1 MTQGKQIS
9 RLVLLNL
16 ALACGNH
23 SRYASLP
30 QGGMGYFGVSCE
42 VNEGT
47 LLTRSK
53 DRFPDRYSKRSA
65 EAQWGCQARPFQ
77 GLRVTNM
84 TKNETARATI
94 PHQDT
99 RNLSWSAWL
108 SSPRGAIKNKSRREF
123 AQIRRNRHGF
133 ARAIE
138 NLRRVR
144 LSLVP
149 RPDPRERLLPSV

>member
-1 MTQGKQIS
+1 LTQGKQIS

-84 TKNETARATI
+84 TKNERAQAKI

-99 RNLSWSAWL
+99 RNLSCSAWL
-108 SSPRGAIKNKSRREF
+108 SSPRGADENKGRREL
-123 AQIRRNRHGF
+123 ARIRRMSHGF

-138 NLRRVR
+138 DLRRVR

-149 RPDPRERLLPSV
+149 RSEPRDRLLPSL